1 MVTLVERKSKYTLIR
16 KINRKTS
23 LLLNNAVSELTED
36 IKERFVTMTVDNGSE
51 FAGHENITSK
61 LGVDVY
67 FAHPYHSW
75 ERGLSENTNGLIR
88 QYFPK
93 KTDFRE
99 VSDKEVLL
107 VQHRLNNRPRKTLGY
122 RTPNEVFNN
131 IKTNRNSCTC

>member
-1 MVTLVERKSKYTLIR
+1 
-16 KINRKTS
+16 
-23 LLLNNAVSELTED
+23 
-36 IKERFVTMTVDNGSE
+36 MTVDNGSE
-51 FAGHENITSK
+51 FAGHEKITSK

-122 RTPNEVFNN
+122 LTPNEVFNN
-131 IKTNRNSCTC
+131 IKSNRNICTC